1 VIVGQVHKIN
11 SGNIMAAYIDYYFT
25 CMSPFAF
32 LGHDALIRIGEKHGK
47 EIRFKP
53 FNLFGVWEVSGA
65 VPPPKRPPVRQ
76 RYRLLEL
83 QRIAALRGVA
93 LNLKPAFFPT
103 DPSLADHCV
112 IAIGKAGGN
121 PAAFARSAAEALWV
135 RELQI
140 AEEAV
145 IGALLSAA
153 GHDADAI
160 LAGAKE
166 PSTAE
171 TRLSNTEDA
180 IAADA
185 VGAPA
190 YVYDGEVFW
199 GQDRVDYLDHMI
211 ESGRP
216 AFSAG

>member
-1 VIVGQVHKIN
+1 
-11 SGNIMAAYIDYYFT
+11 MASHIDYYFT

-32 LGHDALIRIGEKHGK
+32 LGHDALVRVAEKHGK

-53 FNLFGVWEVSGA
+53 FDLFKVWEISGA
-65 VPPPKRPPVRQ
+65 VPPAKRPPVRQ

-83 QRIAALRGVA
+83 QRIAEMRGIA

-112 IAIGKAGGN
+112 IAIANGGGN
-121 PAAFARSAAEALWV
+121 PAAFARSVGEALWV
-135 RELQI
+135 RDLQI
-140 AEEAV
+140 ADDGV
-145 IGALLSAA
+145 IGDLLNGA
-153 GHDADAI
+153 GHDSAAI
-160 LAGAKE
+160 LAAAAD
-166 PSTAE
+166 P
-171 TRLSNTEDA
+171 A
-180 IAADA
+180 IAATRQQNSDDGIKADA

-211 ESGRP
+211 ASGRK
-216 AFSAG
+216 AFSS